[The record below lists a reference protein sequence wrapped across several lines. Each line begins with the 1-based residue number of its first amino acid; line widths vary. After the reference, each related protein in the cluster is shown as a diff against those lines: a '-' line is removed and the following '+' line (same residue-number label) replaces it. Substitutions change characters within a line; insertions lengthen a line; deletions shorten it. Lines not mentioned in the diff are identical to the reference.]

1 LGIELIRIV
10 DIGAFQ
16 AIVADW
22 NGRRIVAFRGTCNI
36 RGWVTDC
43 DCAMTKEGI
52 HKGFDYAINV
62 MAKELQP
69 LVSGKDMLG
78 TGHSLGG
85 AMGTLAPRTLISK
98 EAKTISF
105 GAPRSADREAAVKIV
120 LKNNTRPP
128 ERYVH
133 GCDIVPDVP
142 LNAMD
147 YAHGDAPINLK
158 QVPRPLCD
166 FFVPMEFYSHVP
178 TLYAERIWQINEE
191 CGAQM
196 TLKEFLALP
205 EVHFKKLSPQEL
217 CVHCKVSPANEA
229 YQSPDG
235 LCCSDCYF
243 KILSEHVE
251 KFPIVSP
258 AMAHR
263 K

>member
-1 LGIELIRIV
+1 MSRETGVKYIIPKIWPIQIEPPYPKYEYFRRTPRAGIGEEACVCIDLSILAYESADFISDVLLHKRPLGIELIRIV

-105 GAPRSADREAAVKIV
+105 GAPRSADREAAIKIV

-191 CGAQM
+191 CGV
-196 TLKEFLALP
+196 KP
-205 EVHFKKLSPQEL
+205 
-217 CVHCKVSPANEA
+217 
-229 YQSPDG
+229 
-235 LCCSDCYF
+235 
-243 KILSEHVE
+243 
-251 KFPIVSP
+251 
-258 AMAHR
+258 
-263 K
+263 